1 MSVVW
6 RLVGA
11 AALPVGWDNEV
22 PRQRKIGKV
31 DREQIALDLES
42 NPPWAFLSSLL
53 WRFECFSCSSGIY
66 LNETMLVLYT
76 QGDLALLVH
85 IRLNTVQK
93 SIGFFFCF
101 FFLLSSNSFILQL
114 WVFALE
120 SLVSLIWLLLLTRKQ
135 FFTFSVS
142 SQFVLIVLVAQST
155 ACKVTPTQLQIPAMS
170 LVRCV
175 ISSNLKN
182 NPCTRSSFYRNWAY
196 KPPLGYRFVMKM
208 ETELST
214 QTI

>member
-31 DREQIALDLES
+31 DREQTALDLES

-93 SIGFFFCF
+93 CIGFFFCF
-101 FFLLSSNSFILQL
+101 VFFCYPAILSFFSFG
-114 WVFALE
+114 
-120 SLVSLIWLLLLTRKQ
+120 SLPW
-135 FFTFSVS
+135 
-142 SQFVLIVLVAQST
+142 
-155 ACKVTPTQLQIPAMS
+155 KVWYRLYDYYFW
-170 LVRCV
+170 RE
-175 ISSNLKN
+175 
-182 NPCTRSSFYRNWAY
+182 SSFSHFLFL
-196 KPPLGYRFVMKM
+196 PS
-208 ETELST
+208 LSWLF
-214 QTI
+214 